1 MTITNNIN
9 VEGEGNLKLVS
20 DNKNILS
27 VELTYNTTTG
37 RTVTVTTTYSY

>member
-1 MTITNNIN
+1 MTITNNVN
-9 VEGEGNLKLVS
+9 VEGEGYLKLVS